1 MNQSTNSRG
10 CTVSSRR
17 ISLIVIYENIKMSNP
32 LAQRRILFVTPEV
45 AFIPEGG
52 KNRHNFIGARTGGF
66 GDYLAEIISDLI
78 HLGVDVHVAQPDYR
92 RIFGILARN
101 EQTTPG
107 IKLPN
112 DRVQLAEDR
121 AFFYSKPIN
130 SNSEWENIKISL
142 AFQREVINQI
152 IPRVQPDLLHC
163 CDWMTGL
170 LPAAAN
176 KFEIP
181 CLFTVHKLDTAKSL
195 LSYVEDMGI
204 DAAGFWQNLFYTRFP
219 GSYEQTRANNPMDL
233 LLSGILAARHVDT
246 AGSELF
252 SITAEGRSNFMY
264 WSLGQLLVQKW
275 NAGCACGISGFPH
288 QCLKR
293 SGQKKIALQI
303 RPKEQHA
310 GKQLTDPIKRHEISS
325 SDKTGAAEYYI
336 DLYEAILRRPLAMPE
351 KEKVHPIDQNNRA
364 NISALRAIPYRKALL
379 TG

>member
-1 MNQSTNSRG
+1 MMLNT
-10 CTVSSRR
+10 
-17 ISLIVIYENIKMSNP
+17 SLQP
-32 LAQRRILFVTPEV
+32 RILFVIPEA
-45 AFIPEGG
+45 AFIPAGNE
-52 KNRHNFIGARTGGF
+52 KCPNFIGARTGGF
-66 GDYLAEIISDLI
+66 GDYLAEIISDMV

-101 EQTTPG
+101 EQTTAG

-112 DRVQLAEDR
+112 DRIQLAEDR

-130 SNSEWENIKISL
+130 SNSEWENIKISI

-152 IPRVQPDLLHC
+152 IPRVQPDLIHC
-163 CDWMTGL
+163 YDWMTGL

-204 DAAGFWQNLFYTRFP
+204 DAAGFWQNLFYNRFP

-233 LLSGILAARHVDT
+233 LLSGILAARHIDT

-264 WSLGQLLVQKW
+264 WSLGRLLVQKW
-275 NAGCACGISGFPH
+275 NAGCSCGISGFPH
-288 QCLKR
+288 PCIKPI
-293 SGQKKIALQI
+293 GKKESHCNYVHQDRHAEKQI
-303 RPKEQHA
+303 
-310 GKQLTDPIKRHEISS
+310 TDPIKRHGISS
-325 SDKTGAAEYYI
+325 SDKTRSAEYYI
-336 DLYEAILRRPLAMPE
+336 DLYETILSRPLVRP
-351 KEKVHPIDQNNRA
+351 KKRRIHPIDKNIRA
-364 NISALRAIPYRKALL
+364 TVSDLQAI
-379 TG
+379 G

>member
-1 MNQSTNSRG
+1 MNQSTNSRV
-10 CTVSSRR
+10 CIASSRR

-32 LAQRRILFVTPEV
+32 SAQPRILFVIPEV
-45 AFIPEGG
+45 AFIPEGE
-52 KNRHNFIGARTGGF
+52 KTRHNFTGARTGGF

-78 HLGVDVHVAQPDYR
+78 YLGVDVHVAQPDYR

-101 EQTTPG
+101 EQTTSG

-142 AFQREVINQI
+142 AFQREIINQI
-152 IPRVQPDLLHC
+152 IPRVQPDLIHC
-163 CDWMTGL
+163 YDWMTGL

-219 GSYEQTRANNPMDL
+219 GSYEQTRASNPMDL

-288 QCLKR
+288 QCIKPI
-293 SGQKKIALQI
+293 GKKKSHCNYG
-303 RPKEQHA
+303 PKDQHA
-310 GKQLTDPIKRHEISS
+310 GKQITDPIKRRGISS
-325 SDKTGAAEYYI
+325 SDKTKTAEYYI
-336 DLYEAILRRPLAMPE
+336 DLYEAILRRSLVVPYKKKGHPLD
-351 KEKVHPIDQNNRA
+351 KYSRA
-364 NISALRAIPYRKALL
+364 NISDLQAISYRKALL
-379 TG
+379 NG

>member
-1 MNQSTNSRG
+1 
-10 CTVSSRR
+10 
-17 ISLIVIYENIKMSNP
+17 MSNP
-32 LAQRRILFVTPEV
+32 LAQPRILFVIPEV

-52 KNRHNFIGARTGGF
+52 KTRHNFIGARTGGF
-66 GDYLAEIISDLI
+66 GDHLAEIISDLI
-78 HLGVDVHVAQPDYR
+78 HLGVDIHVAQPDYR
-92 RIFGILARN
+92 RVFAILARK
-101 EQTTPG
+101 EQITAG
-107 IKLPN
+107 IKLSN
-112 DRVQLAEDR
+112 DRVHLAEDR
-121 AFFYSKPIN
+121 VFFYSKTTN

-163 CDWMTGL
+163 YDWMTGL

-195 LSYVEDMGI
+195 LSYVEDIGI

-252 SITAEGRSNFMY
+252 SFIAEGRRNFMY

-275 NAGCACGISGFPH
+275 NAGCSYGIAGFPH
-288 QCLKR
+288 PCIKTTGKKESHCKYVLKD
-293 SGQKKIALQI
+293 
-303 RPKEQHA
+303 QHA
-310 GKQLTDPIKRHEISS
+310 GKQITDPIKRNGISS
-325 SDKTGAAEYYI
+325 SDKTSTAEYYI
-336 DLYEAILRRPLAMPE
+336 DLYETILSRPLVRP
-351 KEKVHPIDQNNRA
+351 KKRRIHPIDKNIRA
-364 NISALRAIPYRKALL
+364 TVSDVQAMPYRKAHR
-379 TG
+379 TKSYAPPDKQISTIGFRP